1 VSGVLLERSAL
12 PSDGDSVRID
22 WIGVHPQHVRRLA
35 DWHVRAFADWVSGW
49 QIDEAAAELAEH
61 ASRRGAPT
69 TLVAVD
75 GDELLGSVSLLDSDP
90 PAPDCYAPW
99 LGSLFV
105 RTEARRRGIGRRLV
119 EAAIDEASRLGLPAL
134 HLWTPDQAA
143 FYARLGW
150 KSLGAQRFGGVRVT
164 VMRIDVPK
172 AAA

>member
-1 VSGVLLERSAL
+1 MSGVLLSGSTHPRNI
-12 PSDGDSVRID
+12 DGVRFD
-22 WIGVHPQHVRRLA
+22 WIGEHPQHVRLLA
-35 DWHVRAFADWVSGW
+35 DWHVLAFADWVSGW
-49 QIDEAAAELAEH
+49 QIDEAEAELAGH

-105 RTEARRRGIGRRLV
+105 RAQARRRGIGRRLV
-119 EAAIDEASRLGLPAL
+119 QAAIDEASRLGLPVL

-164 VMRIDVPK
+164 VMRIDVPVSP
-172 AAA
+172 A